1 MLLKGDPYTVAPWQV
16 TEASEPKV
24 EQEEVAAQAE
34 LGVLAGVFFLGV
46 LAGVLPF
53 LCIAEMCE

>member
-1 MLLKGDPYTVAPWQV
+1 M

-53 LCIAEMCE
+53 TSFSVHS

>member
-1 MLLKGDPYTVAPWQV
+1 M

-46 LAGVLPF
+46 LAGVNFLHPF